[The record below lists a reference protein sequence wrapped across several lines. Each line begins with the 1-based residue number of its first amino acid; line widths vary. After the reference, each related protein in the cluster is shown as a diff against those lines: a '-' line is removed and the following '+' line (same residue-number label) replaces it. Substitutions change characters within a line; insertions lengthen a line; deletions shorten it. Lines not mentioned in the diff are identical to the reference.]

1 MSDLVKVPSGKD
13 FGATG
18 ESRKVNMPLIR
29 TVFDAAVVA
38 ETTGEAMLA
47 NIASAI
53 SFLHLCPPKYKDD
66 KTPIEVLKG
75 YKRSDVFQTEH
86 TFRLTEAAEYRAF
99 LKHGSDTA
107 MVNFISYKDVLA
119 AVVDAWEST
128 GGRAPYKALLNTDG
142 SIHENAT
149 SEFIEAFIPFD
160 NEMGYEEL
168 KQKWQAFAKAHDQRM
183 FKLREKIASRTI
195 VLENQPMVMKT
206 TKGDLEYKGD
216 KEVIADPVIRTFE
229 ESLQEKANEAK
240 LARDKQTVRVRDL
253 ETVKSQIEAWGT
265 NVERWDGKE
274 AKSGTYT
281 EDSMLKLA
289 EADEAIL
296 AAFVQKQ
303 VVLKASKVIPR
314 AKKSK

>member
-1 MSDLVKVPSGKD
+1 MNMSDLVKVPTGKA
-13 FGATG
+13 FAATG
-18 ESRKVNMPLIR
+18 ESRKVSMPLLR
-29 TVFDAAVVA
+29 TVFDASVIA
-38 ETTGEAMLA
+38 ETTGEEMLA

-86 TFRLTEAAEYRAF
+86 TFRLTEAAECTAF
-99 LKHGSDTA
+99 LNYGSDTA
-107 MVNFISYKDVLA
+107 LVRFKHCKDLLA

-142 SIHENAT
+142 SMHENAT
-149 SEFIEAFIPFD
+149 PEFREAFTPFN

-168 KQKWQAFAKAHDQRM
+168 KQIWQAFAKAHDQRM
-183 FKLREKIASRTI
+183 SKLREKIASRTI

-216 KEVIADPVIRTFE
+216 KEVIADPVIRAFE
-229 ESLQEKANEAK
+229 ESLQQKANDVRQ
-240 LARDKQTVRVRDL
+240 ARDKQTVRVRDM
-253 ETVKSQIEAWGT
+253 ETSKSQVKTWQT

-274 AKSGTYT
+274 AKAGTYT
-281 EDSMLKLA
+281 
-289 EADEAIL
+289 AD
-296 AAFVQKQ
+296 
-303 VVLKASKVIPR
+303 
-314 AKKSK
+314 

>member
-1 MSDLVKVPSGKD
+1 MSDLVKVPTGKD

-18 ESRKVNMPLIR
+18 ESRKVSMPLLR
-29 TVFDAAVVA
+29 TVFDASVIA
-38 ETTGEAMLA
+38 ETTGEQMLA
-47 NIASAI
+47 NIASAV

-66 KTPIEVLKG
+66 KTPIEALKG

-86 TFRLTEAAEYRAF
+86 TFKLTEAAEYMAF

-107 MVNFISYKDVLA
+107 MVKFKDYKDLLA

-149 SEFIEAFIPFD
+149 PEFREAFIPHS
-160 NEMGYEEL
+160 NQMGYEEL
-168 KQKWQAFAKAHDQRM
+168 KQIWQAFAKAHDQRM
-183 FKLREKIASRTI
+183 SKLRDKIASRTI

-229 ESLQEKANEAK
+229 ESLQQKANDARQ
-240 LARDKQTVRVRDL
+240 ARDKQTVRVRDM
-253 ETVKSQIEAWGT
+253 ETSKSQIKTWET

-274 AKSGTYT
+274 AKAGTYT
-281 EDSMLKLA
+281 ADSMIKLA

-296 AAFVQKQ
+296 AAFVHKQ
-303 VVLKASKVIPR
+303 AVLGASKVMPR
-314 AKKSK
+314 VKK